1 MSFQPIIAGN
11 GLAGW
16 AFLKRTLPAQSAA
29 FEQSPALQRDTDYF
43 SKKIG
48 EIDTAEQLVSDRRLL
63 RVALGAFGLGADIDN
78 SFFIRKILEEGT
90 LSDDALAN
98 KLADTRYAKFSKAFG
113 FGDFATP
120 STKLSDFPDRIVSAY
135 QARQFEISVGDQ
147 EDSFRLALNAAR
159 ELEEIASSSS
169 SDAAKWYT
177 IMGSPPLRSVFETAL
192 GLPPAFGQLDLDRQ
206 MQDFRDRL
214 SGFSGSSEI
223 TQFDSEASRDVLIQ
237 RFLLMSQIDTNIGM
251 NSGQI
256 ALTLLQS

>member
-11 GLAGW
+11 GLTGW

-90 LSDDALAN
+90 LSADALAN

-147 EDSFRLALNAAR
+147 EESFRLALNAAR